1 MSRRRILYVAFEF
14 PPLGGGGVQRS
25 LYFTNLLPEFGID
38 PVVITSDLESFQRT
52 IPNPIDERLCEE
64 ISDNTEVIRIPT
76 AGHLLSRQASG
87 DWHLKISQ
95 FLTPTPDGVA
105 STWKKNVEE
114 RISEVIN
121 SVQPDA
127 ILVSVPFFSLAELWQ
142 GIAKARKIPFILDL
156 RDAWSQW
163 CIAPYFSRW
172 HYLRLVRHERKVLS
186 ESMLTVTTSEQTRQ
200 DLFRVHP
207 GLSKED
213 VVCIPNGYRK
223 VIDMFDSLVYTPSEK
238 VKISYVGSFYY
249 HPSSRDLI
257 MCKWWQRKPH
267 QYLQYTPHKE
277 DWLYRSPYFFLAALT
292 ELFDLAPELADKI
305 EINFAGKT
313 PSWLS
318 DQVQKFGLASNCK
331 FLGYLSR
338 SDAVQLEQESD
349 FLLLTSAKVMGG
361 RDYSIA
367 GKTFEYFE
375 RQRPILS
382 FVCEGAQKDLL
393 EASGCA
399 LILDPDSPRLNA
411 EVLHGV
417 FKSGIT
423 LNPNDAFLQT
433 LNRKNLSGKLAEE
446 IHHRLELPAVE

>member
-1 MSRRRILYVAFEF
+1 MIRRRILYVAFEF

-25 LYFTNLLPEFGID
+25 LYFTNLLPEFDID

-52 IPNPIDERLCEE
+52 VPNPIDEGLCEE
-64 ISDNTEVIRIPT
+64 ISEKTEVIRIPT
-76 AGHLLSRQASG
+76 EGHLLSRQASG
-87 DWHLKISQ
+87 DWRMKIRQ

-105 STWKKNVEE
+105 STWEE
-114 RISEVIN
+114 GVKEQISGIIN

-127 ILVSVPFFSLAELWQ
+127 ILVSVPFFSLAQLWQ

-172 HYLRLVRHERKVLS
+172 HYLRLVRYERKVIS
-186 ESMLTVTTSEQTRQ
+186 DSMLTVTTSEQTRQ
-200 DLFRVHP
+200 DLFRTHP
-207 GLSKED
+207 ELSKQN
-213 VVCIPNGYRK
+213 VVCIPNGYPRI
-223 VIDMFDSLVYTPSEK
+223 IDKFDSLIYTPGSK
-238 VKISYVGSFYY
+238 VRISYVGSFYY
-249 HPSSRDLI
+249 HPPSRDLI
-257 MCKWWQRKPH
+257 MSKWWQRKAH

-277 DWLYRSPYFFLAALT
+277 DWLYRSPHFFLAALK
-292 ELFDLAPELADKI
+292 ELLILEPELADKI
-305 EINFAGKT
+305 EVSFAGKS
-313 PSWLS
+313 PSWLKE
-318 DQVQKFGLASNCK
+318 QIQHFGLASNCK
-331 FLGYLSR
+331 ILGYLSR
-338 SDAVQLEQESD
+338 SEAIKLEERSD
-349 FLLLTSAKVMGG
+349 FLLLTSAKLIGG

-375 RQRPILS
+375 RRKPILS

-411 EVLHGV
+411 EILQGV
-417 FKSGIT
+417 FKSGIN

-433 LNRKNLSGKLAEE
+433 FSRKNLSGKLAEE
-446 IHHRLELPAVE
+446 IHQRLELHAKG